1 MSRSSNLKLPSVKKL
16 GPEQLDEPVVIDG
29 LQYVNWNRELFEH
42 TRDSGINTV
51 HVTIA
56 YWENF
61 REVIANIS
69 QWNRHFLNHGDVIM
83 PVHCA
88 ADVLTAKQT
97 NKLGIVFGFQ
107 NCSPIED
114 DLALIEVLHDLG
126 VRIMQLSYNNQ
137 SLLATGCYEDND
149 PGITRFG
156 KQAIKE
162 MNRVG
167 MVIDMSHSAEQSTLE
182 AIELSERPIAITHAN
197 PESFHP
203 ALRNKSDKVISAL
216 AESGGILGFSMYPF
230 HLKGGADCTLQ
241 EFCRMIEH
249 TAEMMGVDKVAIG
262 SDLCVNWGYDTLEW
276 MRSGRWTFAA
286 DYGEGS
292 ADNKQWPDQ
301 PTWFKDSRDIG
312 NIASGLSELG
322 FTEAD
327 INKIIGGNWL
337 RFFNDS
343 FSAV

>member
-1 MSRSSNLKLPSVKKL
+1 MSQSPTSPSL
-16 GPEQLDEPVVIDG
+16 LSTDQLAEPVIIDG
-29 LQYVNWNRELFEH
+29 LQYVNWNRELFEK
-42 TRDSGINTV
+42 TRDSGINAV

-61 REVIANIS
+61 REVIENIAK
-69 QWNRHFLNHGDVIM
+69 WNRHFVNHGDVIM
-83 PVHCA
+83 QVRSA

-97 NKLGIVFGFQ
+97 GKLGILFGFQ

-114 DLALIEVLHDLG
+114 DLSLIEVLHDLG

-156 KQAIKE
+156 KQVIQE

-182 AIELSERPIAITHAN
+182 AIELSQRPIAITHAN
-197 PESFHP
+197 PVSFHA

-230 HLKGGADCTLQ
+230 HLKGGADCTLS
-241 EFCRMIEH
+241 EFCQMIAR
-249 TAEMMGVDKVAIG
+249 TADMLGIDNIALG
-262 SDLCVNWGYDTLEW
+262 SDLCENWGYDTLEW

-292 ADNKQWPDQ
+292 ADDQQWPEQ
-301 PTWFKDSRDIG
+301 PHWFKDSRDIK
-312 NIASGLSELG
+312 NIATGLTDLG
-322 FTEAD
+322 FAQAD
-327 INKIIGGNWL
+327 VNKVMGGNWL
-337 RFFNDS
+337 RFFNVS
-343 FSAV
+343 FGTA